1 MRNHL
6 RVNGNLKTPSRPGS
20 TGTRSTWEDTIG
32 EEDYSAIFREQFCVA
47 ASELAG
53 HMDTDLQNL
62 GILYEGIL
70 MTGTLTTEFKT
81 KRSKYG
87 FARGTIAAQ
96 VENKD
101 IEAGLVTPSLFG
113 KGQLLF
119 VVRKAD
125 RAEASRLMSAGYR
138 FAQTDQVSDQ
148 LARSMQINRQ
158 DLIDTVERLR
168 DYCQRGSCMP
178 SPGTYLACFAL
189 RAAFKTSGGSWDIL
203 VPKTNLCQLPM
214 VALSSRHLEL
224 WQIDLLAQ
232 MDGLSVNQCIEHLR
246 NQVRNRSDQKS
257 EFMLHVLTKI
267 AVLVKEVPEPF
278 FQQAVFAARPIKTQ
292 RHVAGDGVPSQAT
305 IFAFCIIP
313 DVHIASVKSDVLRY
327 TPLSFFKCQQR
338 VHAGSPDH
346 AILAGKNHREFGSLL
361 AQQKELSTLSVSSRR
376 GSILAPRHVRGVRMW
391 LSKNSS
397 PRHPDVQPDN
407 SSEKGLV
414 SAAVRDDDNSCSNAF
429 GGILVRKDIAVN
441 SDVEL
446 KELGT
451 TTEAG
456 VAATEEPT
464 FADEL
469 FKITSSKW
477 QKS

>member
-32 EEDYSAIFREQFCVA
+32 EEDYSAIFREQF
-47 ASELAG
+47 
-53 HMDTDLQNL
+53 
-62 GILYEGIL
+62 
-70 MTGTLTTEFKT
+70 TEFKT

-232 MDGLSVNQCIEHLR
+232 MDGLSVNQCIEHQDRGTGQGGTRAFLPAGRLR
-246 NQVRNRSDQKS
+246 RQAHQNPASCGWRRCAKPGHHFRILHHSGCAHCVSQERCSQIHTAQLLQMPATRSCGISGSRNPCREESQGVWLPSRAAKGTINIVGL
-257 EFMLHVLTKI
+257 FTKG
-267 AVLVKEVPEPF
+267 KHTCTTPCPWC
-278 FQQAVFAARPIKTQ
+278 P
-292 RHVAGDGVPSQAT
+292 HVAV
-305 IFAFCIIP
+305 
-313 DVHIASVKSDVLRY
+313 
-327 TPLSFFKCQQR
+327 
-338 VHAGSPDH
+338 
-346 AILAGKNHREFGSLL
+346 
-361 AQQKELSTLSVSSRR
+361 
-376 GSILAPRHVRGVRMW
+376 
-391 LSKNSS
+391 
-397 PRHPDVQPDN
+397 
-407 SSEKGLV
+407 
-414 SAAVRDDDNSCSNAF
+414 
-429 GGILVRKDIAVN
+429 
-441 SDVEL
+441 
-446 KELGT
+446 
-451 TTEAG
+451 
-456 VAATEEPT
+456 
-464 FADEL
+464 
-469 FKITSSKW
+469 
-477 QKS
+477 